1 MRPRSSKSLT
11 GGIELIHL
19 VTSANRARYAEQIE
33 QMFRLRHDFYVVER
47 GWRDL
52 DCGDGREIDEYDDD
66 DAIYLLHLDEA
77 GDVDGSYR
85 ICPTE
90 RRSLLADRFA
100 HLVAEGEVPSGPK
113 IYEITRFFL
122 SPEARRMVGTAR
134 SAVSAELTAG
144 LIEAAVRRGLT
155 HYTLVCDTFFLPRL
169 QALRWPFIHLGL
181 PHDYNEGTAMAV
193 LIDTGPHVLART
205 REVMGLK
212 RPITFEAG
220 PVLGSDEYPVS
231 PQTEAEALGR
241 VVPMAQPHL
250 APASHS
256 HRRERGEPIVVDV
269 MTEPRG

>member
-1 MRPRSSKSLT
+1 M
-11 GGIELIHL
+11 IHL

-52 DCGDGREIDEYDDD
+52 DRGDGREVDEYDDD
-66 DAIYLLHLDEA
+66 DAIYLLHLNEA

-85 ICPTE
+85 ICPTQH
-90 RRSLLADRFA
+90 RSLLADRFS
-100 HLVAEGEVPSGPK
+100 HLVAEGEIPAGPK

-144 LIEAAVRRGLT
+144 LIEAAVRRGLS

-193 LIDTGPHVLART
+193 LIETGPEVLART
-205 REVMGLK
+205 REIMGLK
-212 RPITFEAG
+212 RPVTFEAG
-220 PVLGSDEYPVS
+220 PVLPTDAYQIS
-231 PQTEAEALGR
+231 PQMEAESLSRLAPVAR
-241 VVPMAQPHL
+241 PHL
-250 APASHS
+250 VPEAHP
-256 HRRERGEPIVVDV
+256 RRERAEPIIVDV